1 MRTMFLAA
9 NNSRARLT
17 AVSNRH
23 AKQLSKTHL
32 RALSTKVV
40 LRRETTFALRFLSAQ
55 VFHGFEGAPGVPVL
69 YGSGVIWM
77 NLGVIWE

>member
-1 MRTMFLAA
+1 MFPAA

-40 LRRETTFALRFLSAQ
+40 LHRETTFALRFLSAARDLPTTRARGQ
-55 VFHGFEGAPGVPVL
+55 DDVSSKQTPSKYE
-69 YGSGVIWM
+69 W
-77 NLGVIWE
+77 

>member
-32 RALSTKVV
+32 RALSTKAM
-40 LRRETTFALRFLSAQ
+40 LHREKTFALRFLSAQ
-55 VFHGFEGAPGVPVL
+55 VFHGSEGAPGVPVL
-69 YGSGVIWM
+69 YESG
-77 NLGVIWE
+77 